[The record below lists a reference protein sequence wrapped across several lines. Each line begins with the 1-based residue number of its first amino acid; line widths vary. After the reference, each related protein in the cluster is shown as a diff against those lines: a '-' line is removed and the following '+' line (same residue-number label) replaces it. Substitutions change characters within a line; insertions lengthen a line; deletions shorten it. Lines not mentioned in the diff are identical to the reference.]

1 MKLKILSVLLA
12 LTILLIFPGC
22 TGNYYEY
29 SQHSQEIKD
38 YGNGVY
44 YFPATGDDFGWCLS
58 RFIKDNNAEIVTIA
72 PSLAGGV
79 SFPSGGYFVIVK
91 EKP

>member
-1 MKLKILSVLLA
+1 MKLKILSILLT
-12 LTILLIFPGC
+12 LTILLVFSGC
-22 TGNYYEY
+22 VGNYYEY

-44 YFPATGDDFGWCLS
+44 YFPVAGDNFGWWLS
-58 RFIKDNNAEIVTIA
+58 RFVKDNNAEIISISAYCQGNYGVTT
-72 PSLAGGV
+72 
-79 SFPSGGYFVIVK
+79 GYFVIVK